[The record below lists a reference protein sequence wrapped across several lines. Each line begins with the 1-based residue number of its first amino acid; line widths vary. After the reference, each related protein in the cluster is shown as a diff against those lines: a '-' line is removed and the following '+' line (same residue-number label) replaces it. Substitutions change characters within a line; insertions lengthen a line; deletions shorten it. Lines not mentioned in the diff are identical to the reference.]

1 VNIPNQITL
10 GRIGLTVILFAVLT
24 IFVNGH
30 WPANRWLL
38 QIASVLF
45 VVAAVSDALDG
56 YLARRWK
63 QITKLGRVLDP
74 FADKLLIIGTFVFLV
89 GGWPAGSAETK
100 LFVDI
105 APWMVVVIFA
115 RELFISVLRSVCE
128 SQGVDFSADPWGK
141 VKMVVQTIA
150 VALVLAVPAF
160 PVLSGLYSIAVAGIW
175 ITVMVTLLSAVSY
188 WRRAW
193 PTLREISV
201 PDQKGQE

>member
-74 FADKLLIIGTFVFLV
+74 FADKLLIIGDIRLP
-89 GGWPAGSAETK
+89 GWWLAG
-100 LFVDI
+100 
-105 APWMVVVIFA
+105 
-115 RELFISVLRSVCE
+115 RER
-128 SQGVDFSADPWGK
+128 GD
-141 VKMVVQTIA
+141 QT
-150 VALVLAVPAF
+150 
-160 PVLSGLYSIAVAGIW
+160 VLSIS
-175 ITVMVTLLSAVSY
+175 
-188 WRRAW
+188 
-193 PTLREISV
+193 LR
-201 PDQKGQE
+201 GWWW